1 MVLNST
7 SSCEWFNARAAVAFP
22 PHCSTL
28 HARETP
34 PSLTRTRLRQ
44 RARAGMKWGMTTTAN
59 ASRTGRIKLSSGSTC
74 RASSTT
80 STTPPSTAMS
90 CTRPFPPPRTPA
102 AAGSTIT
109 GPTRS
114 ATIRSSKSRASRAY
128 TSLARATI
136 SVSVSTT
143 RCANTRIRRGA
154 KAPSRSPPPPSSPP
168 PRALN

>member
-44 RARAGMKWGMTTTAN
+44 RARAGTKWGMTTTAN
-59 ASRTGRIKLSSGSTC
+59 ASRMERIKHSSGSIC

-80 STTPPSTAMS
+80 SVTLSTTAMS
-90 CTRPFPPPRTPA
+90 CTRPFPLQHIAA

-109 GPTRS
+109 GPTTRK
-114 ATIRSSKSRASRAY
+114 TKRTSKSRASRAY

-143 RCANTRIRRGA
+143 RCASTRIRRGA
-154 KAPSRSPPPPSSPP
+154 KAPSRP
-168 PRALN
+168 PRALD